1 MQIYCTSRNIRTT
14 LQFFRVWYI
23 LWLKG
28 SDALKIEKISE
39 NKIRCILTSEDLSS
53 RNIRLSEL
61 AYGSDKSRR
70 LFQDM
75 MREAHYEVGFD
86 SGNSPL
92 MIEAIPTSSDSLT
105 LIITKVE
112 DPEELDTRFSKFTQ
126 PNDALGEG
134 LFSDAKGDMETLAE
148 LFDRLFEARR
158 KDPGSTGK
166 SSATGTAAKGNLSA
180 SPASGKSSART
191 DSSDAD
197 DILPKK
203 LIQVFQFRSLD
214 DVISA
219 SRAVHNFYRGSNS
232 LYKTEAEQDNYQ
244 LILHQ
249 SGMSPVDFY
258 RTCNIL
264 SEYGTCS
271 TVDEA
276 GEAFLREHGTAL
288 ISSNALYRLSQL

>member
-1 MQIYCTSRNIRTT
+1 M
-14 LQFFRVWYI
+14 
-23 LWLKG
+23 
-28 SDALKIEKISE
+28 KIEKISE

-86 SGNSPL
+86 FGNSPL
-92 MIEAIPTSSDSLT
+92 MIEAIPTSSESLT

-112 DPEELDTRFSKFTQ
+112 DPEELDSRFSKFTQ
-126 PNDALGEG
+126 PNDSLGEG
-134 LFSDAKGDMETLAE
+134 LFSDSTGDMATLSE

-158 KDPGSTGK
+158 K
-166 SSATGTAAKGNLSA
+166 SAGD
-180 SPASGKSSART
+180 SGKSGSAASTAKSSTAAPSAGGSQT
-191 DSSDAD
+191 DSQKPDVND
-197 DILPKK
+197 LLPKK

-219 SRAVHNFYRGSNS
+219 SRAVHNFYKGSNS
-232 LYKTEAEQDNYQ
+232 LYKTEAEQDNYE

-288 ISSNALYRLSQL
+288 IPSNALYRLSQL

>member
-28 SDALKIEKISE
+28 SDEMKIEKISD

-61 AYGSDKSRR
+61 AYGSDKSRK

-92 MIEAIPTSSDSLT
+92 MIEAIPTSSESLT

-126 PNDALGEG
+126 PTASLGDG
-134 LFSDAKGDMETLAE
+134 LFSDSTGGDAATLAE

-158 KDPGSTGK
+158 KDTGDTGK
-166 SSATGTAAKGNLSA
+166 SVAAKDAAGNKTDA
-180 SPASGKSSART
+180 SPATETA
-191 DSSDAD
+191 DSRRSKLNDM
-197 DILPKK
+197 LPKK

-219 SRAVHNFYRGSNS
+219 SKAVHNFYRGSNS
-232 LYKTEAEQDNYQ
+232 LYKTEAEQNNYE

-276 GEAFLREHGTAL
+276 GEAFLREHGTSL

>member
-1 MQIYCTSRNIRTT
+1 MQVYCTSRNIRST

-28 SDALKIEKISE
+28 SDEMKIEKISE
-39 NKIRCILTSEDLSS
+39 NKIRCILTGEDLSS

-61 AYGSDKSRR
+61 AYGSDKSRK

-126 PNDALGEG
+126 PNSSLGDG
-134 LFSDAKGDMETLAE
+134 LFSDSTGGDAATLAE

-158 KDPGSTGK
+158 KDAGD
-166 SSATGTAAKGNLSA
+166 
-180 SPASGKSSART
+180 SGKSGSAKDTTGSTT
-191 DSSDAD
+191 DSTPAKESPDSRSSKLND
-197 DILPKK
+197 MLPKK

-219 SRAVHNFYRGSNS
+219 SRAVHNFYRGANS
-232 LYKTEAEQDNYQ
+232 LYKTEAEQNNYE

-276 GEAFLREHGTAL
+276 GEAFLREHGTSL